1 MQRILHPAS
10 ICVFTQIVEF
20 DYMFQIVFKVVYYQA
35 KTEVLFSGRQHIITL
50 SRVFLPI

>member
-10 ICVFTQIVEF
+10 TCVFTQIVEVR
-20 DYMFQIVFKVVYYQA
+20 YMFQIVFKVVYYLA
-35 KTEVLFSGRQHIITL
+35 KTDVLFSGQQHIITL

>member
-1 MQRILHPAS
+1 MQWILQSAS
-10 ICVFTQIVEF
+10 TCIFTQIVEVT
-20 DYMFQIVFKVVYYQA
+20 YMIQVVFKVVYYQA